1 MPTLIVAEKPSV
13 ARDIARV
20 LGVKGKGEGCL
31 VGEKYIV
38 TWALGHLVAICD
50 PDEIDPAWKKWSRET
65 LPMLPETLKTKV
77 LPKTRSQFSAVKKLM
92 LSKDVTDLICA
103 TDSGREGELI
113 FRYIYHQAGCKKPFR
128 RLWIS
133 SMTDAAIREGFASL
147 HPSAEYDALYES
159 ARCRSEADWLVGMN
173 GSRAF
178 TIRYGA
184 LLSIGRVQTPTLALV
199 VRRDREIEAFVP
211 RDYWEL
217 TASFGDYTGLWMDPK
232 TKETRSFRRETLEAA
247 QAAVRGKTARVREA
261 VREMKRARPPQ
272 LYDLTT
278 LQREANTRFGFS
290 AKKTLDLAQSLYE
303 KHKLLTY
310 PRTDS
315 RCLPDDMAPVIAK
328 TLGSLEGDLAGYA
341 ARLLPSPPRP
351 RRVYDNAKI
360 SDHHAIVP
368 TGVPASR
375 RNLTA
380 DEAKLFDMVA
390 RRLVAALYPDYEYE
404 AARVIT
410 ECEGH
415 LFKSTGNTPMKLGW
429 REVYAN
435 GQSEKKDEEEQ
446 VLPDLREGD
455 TRPVRGARIAQKKEK
470 PPARLTTATL
480 LGQME
485 QAGRELDDEELRET
499 MKDSGLGTPATRAAI
514 IERLKQV
521 GYIVEQGKS
530 IVSTDKGRKLVDV
543 APEELVSA
551 ETTGRWERALNKMA
565 RASGAAEAEALAER
579 FMGSIRRYS
588 AFLVE
593 SADRASDAVVF
604 EKEEYR
610 GRGGKKAVRRF
621 TGAKKSPAS
630 RQKELSGG
638 VCPLC
643 GGGIVESDRAFGCAR
658 WREGCKF
665 TIWKNAAERRGG
677 RALDAADALALLR
690 GESCD
695 KGGVRVRLAGG
706 IVKVE

>member
-31 VGEKYIV
+31 TGEKYTV

-50 PDEIDPAWKKWSRET
+50 PDEIDPAWKKWTRET
-65 LPMLPETLKTKV
+65 LPMLPDTLKTKV
-77 LPKTRSQFSAVKKLM
+77 LPKTRAQFSAVKKLM
-92 LSKDVTDLICA
+92 LAKDTEDIICA

-113 FRYIYHQAGCKKPFR
+113 FRYIYRQAGCRKPVR

-147 HPSAEYDALYES
+147 RPSSDYDALYAS

-173 GSRAF
+173 GSRAY
-178 TIRYGA
+178 TLRYGA
-184 LLSIGRVQTPTLALV
+184 LLSLGRVQTPTLALV

-217 TASFGDYTGLWMDPK
+217 TADFGDYTGLWMDPQ
-232 TKETRSFRRETLEAA
+232 TKETRSFQREILEQA
-247 QAAVRGKTARVREA
+247 QADIRGRTARVREA

-278 LQREANTRFGFS
+278 LQREANARFGFS
-290 AKKTLDLAQSLYE
+290 AKKTLDLAQALYE
-303 KHKLLTY
+303 RHKLLTY

-315 RCLPDDMAPVIAK
+315 RCLPTDMAPVIPR
-328 TLGSLEGDLAGYA
+328 TLGSLEGDLAGFA
-341 ARLLPSPPRP
+341 ARLLPQPPRP

-368 TGVPASR
+368 TGVPAGGK
-375 RNLTA
+375 NLTA

-415 LFKSTGNTPMKLGW
+415 LFKSTGTTPVQLGW
-429 REVYAN
+429 REVYPKW
-435 GQSEKKDEEEQ
+435 QSEKKDEEDQ
-446 VLPDLREGD
+446 KLPDLHEGD
-455 TRPVRGARIAQKKEK
+455 TRPVCAARIAQKKEK
-470 PPARLTTATL
+470 PPARLTAATL

-485 QAGRELDDEELRET
+485 QAGRDLDDEELRES

-514 IERLKQV
+514 IERLKEV
-521 GYIVEQGKS
+521 GYIREQGKT
-530 IVSTDKGRKLVDV
+530 IVSTEKGRKLIDV
-543 APEELVSA
+543 APEEVTSA

-565 RASGAAEAEALAER
+565 RASGADEAEAMAQR

-593 SADRASDAVVF
+593 SADRASADIAF

-610 GRGGKKAVRRF
+610 KKGAAGRRKASPGKR
-621 TGAKKSPAS
+621 PAS
-630 RQKELSGG
+630 RQKPLEGG
-638 VCPLC
+638 TCPLC
-643 GGGIVESDRAFGCAR
+643 GGGIVESERAFGCAR

-665 TIWKNAAERRGG
+665 TIWKNAAERKGG
-677 RALDAADALALLR
+677 RALEAADALALLR
-690 GESCD
+690 GETCD
-695 KGGVRVRLAGG
+695 KGGVRVRLEGG
-706 IVKVE
+706 TVRVE